1 MMAYF
6 RFQFH
11 QLLTNRKNLAVI
23 GIALVALICQFVFS
37 PPNTTPVEL
46 PTATVL
52 TRDRDKILPL
62 STNRTGLIPLYG
74 CHQHANLLLETQML
88 TAQKQGKIKL
98 TFAQL
103 STISAFCEDML
114 LIPMPKAVRSITR
127 SPIITKI
134 VNILMLMLLTLM
146 LF

>member
-52 TRDRDKILPL
+52 TRDRDKNIAFVNESHGPNTAVWVP
-62 STNRTGLIPLYG
+62 STREF
-74 CHQHANLLLETQML
+74 AKLETQML
-88 TAQKQGKIKL
+88 TAQKQGKNKAYVRATINYL
-98 TFAQL
+98 GFLRRYAANPDAQ
-103 STISAFCEDML
+103 S
-114 LIPMPKAVRSITR
+114 
-127 SPIITKI
+127 SPFQDRKS
-134 VNILMLMLLTLM
+134 VV
-146 LF
+146 